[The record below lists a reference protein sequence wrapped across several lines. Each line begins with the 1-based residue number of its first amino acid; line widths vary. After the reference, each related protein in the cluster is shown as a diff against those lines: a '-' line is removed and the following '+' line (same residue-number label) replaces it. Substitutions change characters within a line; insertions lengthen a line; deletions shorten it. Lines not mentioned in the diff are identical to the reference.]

1 MGTSPDVNGSV
12 AAPGHRSAFTARLDL
27 TLKILLTLSVLGSI
41 ASLLLFINPSLL
53 PSPLSDTVKYT
64 VAICLS
70 LGLCTVGSFLTM
82 LALKQ
87 TRIQTSQE
95 KLILYLLDE
104 IGNDNVLARTEI
116 VSNGELGIIAQKLND
131 FLDVIMVQ
139 IESKAELDSSQE
151 TLVKLLVDLS
161 SFRQG
166 DLTVTPA
173 VTEDTNGAIAF
184 TFNSMA
190 KQFSNVVVQAR
201 EMTRLTQATAEK
213 LSTQSNNLIDSNLQQ
228 AKTVSTLIDS
238 SSKSFQ
244 AAQENCRILEESVEI
259 SDRAESTVTAALQ
272 TGDEIRLTLEEL
284 EKAMKNTTK
293 IVKSFEK
300 NSENIQNTATI
311 MEEFADRTSILALN
325 ASIQTTMAGDSGH
338 GFTEIADEIQ
348 RLSGISG
355 NAAKEIGIAVKDFK
369 TDLDDLSSCV
379 SGGVDNVD
387 LMVAKAFDSH
397 RDLQALIEVTGQL
410 NTLSRSVKKSAKQQ
424 ENKLLTLSDSLT
436 SIGEVSRQS
445 ALVGNESANAMDSL
459 STSAQ
464 QLRKC
469 VADYKILEKNSTES
483 TPAQ

>member
-27 TLKILLTLSVLGSI
+27 TLKILLTLSILGSI
-41 ASLLLFINPSLL
+41 ASLLLIANGALL
-53 PSPLSDTVKYT
+53 SSPFSETVRYT
-64 VAICLS
+64 VATYLS
-70 LGLCTVGSFLTM
+70 LGLSILSFSLTM
-82 LALKQ
+82 LAIRQ

-95 KLILYLLDE
+95 KLILNLLDE

-116 VSNGELGIIAQKLND
+116 VSNGELGTIAQKLND

-238 SSKSFQ
+238 SKSFQ

-300 NSENIQNTATI
+300 NSENIQNSAAI
-311 MEEFADRTSILALN
+311 MEDFADRTSILALN

-410 NTLSRSVKKSAKQQ
+410 NTLFRSVKKSAEQQ
-424 ENKLLTLSDSLT
+424 EKRLLTLSDSLT